1 MGREGDST
9 VPFLM
14 QNLQQKKLYGSLK
27 TLIFSVSLVFLT
39 LLHAIT
45 MDLDK
50 YTIIKL
56 HNSFI
61 PPYKSRHGYGIQ
73 VYRAHA

>member
-1 MGREGDST
+1 M
-9 VPFLM
+9 FA
-14 QNLQQKKLYGSLK
+14 KLYGSLK

-50 YTIIKL
+50 YIIIKL
-56 HNSFI
+56 HNSCI
-61 PPYKSRHGYGIQ
+61 PPEDVSMHRVKVCQFKVNSDKIYIHVTLSL
-73 VYRAHA
+73 